1 MGIQFELIFVD
12 WLGEVFPF
20 VETSVFVFVELQVSW
35 ASDTSNSNSFPASNV
50 LSGVS
55 WISDVSIK
63 VWSVMGTFVWTLEG
77 SSWVPFLCGDTFV
90 LFSVQT
96 LVTILTEFQAQWPA
110 SLTVSQ
116 STGAL
121 KEVVWVVFSVVIVF
135 KISIRFS
142 FAQGIR
148 TFDLWWCG
156 SSDWWVGDCCSN

>member
-1 MGIQFELIFVD
+1 MFAD
-12 WLGEVFPF
+12 WLSDVFSF
-20 VETSVFVFVELQVSW
+20 VETSVLFLVEFQISW
-35 ASDTSNSNSFPASNV
+35 TSDTSNSNSLPASDV

-77 SSWVPFLCGDTFV
+77 SSWVPFLGGDTFV
-90 LFSVQT
+90 LFGVQT
-96 LVTILTEFQAQWPA
+96 LVTILAEFQAQWPA

-121 KEVVWVVFSVVIVF
+121 EEVVWVVFSVVVVF

-148 TFDLWWCG
+148 TFDRWWCG
-156 SSDWWVGDCCSN
+156 PSDWRIGDGSSS